1 MTKPSGSE
9 NLAVL
14 LAQTALGDRRAFAEL
29 YTRTNA
35 KLFGVIIR
43 ILGRQD
49 VAEDVLQDC
58 FVVIWQRAGDYNSA
72 IASPISWMATIAR
85 NKAIDKKRSSG
96 ERLSQNAVPVDE
108 EIASMLATPL
118 DEAERS
124 ERLTSLTY
132 CLERLPPDRR
142 QMVLLAYLYGCSRDE
157 IAARFSRPI
166 PTVKTILRRALENL
180 KGCLDGRA

>member
-9 NLAVL
+9 SLVEL
-14 LAQTALGDRRAFAEL
+14 LARTALEDRQAFAEL
-29 YTRTNA
+29 YTRTSA
-35 KLFGVIIR
+35 KLFGVIKR
-43 ILGRQD
+43 ILNRQD

-58 FVVIWQRAGDYNSA
+58 YVVIWQRAGDYNSA

-85 NKAIDKKRSSG
+85 NKAIDKKRSSS

-108 EIASMLATPL
+108 EIASLLATPL

-124 ERLTSLTY
+124 DRLASLTD
-132 CLERLPPDRR
+132 CLEKLPPDRR
-142 QMVLLAYLYGCSRDE
+142 QMVLLAYLYGFSRDE
-157 IAARFSRPI
+157 IGVKFSRPVS
-166 PTVKTILRRALENL
+166 TVKTILRRALENL